1 MITLS
6 PIDPKNFSYP
16 IGVILNLWVYW
27 QYWACDRN
35 CLRGVLSDSGR
46 SSILTHSVK
55 LLLVYCFKRVLSKMP
70 TMLFFTVLPL
80 WLICEQS
87 LYICLYF
94 YTTFTLAEGATPFY
108 IVPVNKKLYFV
119 TFCSVIKLV

>member
-1 MITLS
+1 
-6 PIDPKNFSYP
+6 
-16 IGVILNLWVYW
+16 
-27 QYWACDRN
+27 
-35 CLRGVLSDSGR
+35 
-46 SSILTHSVK
+46 
-55 LLLVYCFKRVLSKMP
+55 MP

-94 YTTFTLAEGATPFY
+94 YTTFTLAEGATPIY